1 MRRARVCCSII
12 PPHILRSIAER
23 GDAEDRVAAWAS
35 LEASAGARVERGVY
49 MQAALLSV
57 AAPAKRRTVYDARN
71 GRVLPGKR
79 VRTEGREAT
88 GDKAADEAYD
98 GAGRTYDFFRT
109 VLGRNSIDDGGM
121 RLESTVHYGVRYDNA
136 HWNGRQMLYGDGDG
150 KYFNRFTA
158 ALEVIGHELAHGVTQ
173 HTARLQ
179 YENQSGALN
188 EHFSDVFGVL
198 VKQHAR
204 KQTAAKADWLI
215 GKGLF
220 TGRVHGEAVRSMK
233 APGTAY
239 DDAVIGRDPQP
250 AHMRDYR
257 TMRGDNGG
265 VHVNSGIPNH
275 AFYLAATLLGGRAW
289 QTAGRIWYHALTR
302 KLRPAS
308 RFRDCAEATVASAAE
323 LFGAGSEPEA
333 AVRSAWK
340 SVGVE
345 LRTRSAAPRHLLV
358 PAEYEL
364 PDPGADAWLP
374 PIVQA

>member
-1 MRRARVCCSII
+1 MHPHRGCSII

-23 GDAEDRVAAWAS
+23 GDAADRDAAWAS
-35 LEASAGARVERGVY
+35 LESSAGMRVERDVY
-49 MQAALLSV
+49 QTAAMLTI
-57 AAPAKRRTVYDARN
+57 APTVKRRAVYDARN
-71 GRVLPGKR
+71 GRVLPGR
-79 VRTEGREAT
+79 RLRTEGKAAT

-98 GAGRTYDFFRT
+98 GAGRTYDFFREA
-109 VLGRNSIDDGGM
+109 LGRNSIDDRGM
-121 RLESTVHYGVRYDNA
+121 RLESTVHYGVHYDNA
-136 HWNGRQMLYGDGDG
+136 QWNGRQMLYGDGDG

-188 EHFSDVFGVL
+188 EHFSDVFGIL
-198 VKQHAR
+198 VKQHAHG
-204 KQTAAKADWLI
+204 QTAAKSDWLI

-220 TGRVHGEAVRSMK
+220 TRRVHGAAVRSMK

-239 DDAVIGRDPQP
+239 DDPIIGRDPQP

-257 TMRGDNGG
+257 TMRYDNGG

-289 QTAGRIWYHALTR
+289 QVAGRIWYHALTR

-323 LFGAGSEPEA
+323 LFGARSEPAA

-345 LRTRSAAPRHLLV
+345 MRVVSSRSRV
-358 PAEYEL
+358 KPAEYEL
-364 PDPGADAWLP
+364 PDAGGDAPWFP
-374 PIVQA
+374 TA